1 MSGRRINWLK
11 VGANAGV
18 AFFSVLAG
26 TLTVNAICDAKVPL
40 GLLILAAVF
49 SGLIQAGLAFCKE
62 LAKAAGGRGGPTA
75 DRRNPGDTIRDSQ
88 TNAGHVP
95 GDGNPGRHEAAGVC
109 EDLVERERAWR
120 RCMRRKKA
128 FLVLTL
134 MTVF

>member
-40 GLLILAAVF
+40 GLLLLAAVF

-62 LAKAAGGRGGPTA
+62 LAKAAGGRGGPTTDRQSPTA
-75 DRRNPGDTIRDSQ
+75 DRRNQGE
-88 TNAGHVP
+88 
-95 GDGNPGRHEAAGVC
+95 DGNPGRHAAVGVC
-109 EDLVERERAWR
+109 EDLAQAERAFR
-120 RCMRRKKA
+120 RCVRLKKA